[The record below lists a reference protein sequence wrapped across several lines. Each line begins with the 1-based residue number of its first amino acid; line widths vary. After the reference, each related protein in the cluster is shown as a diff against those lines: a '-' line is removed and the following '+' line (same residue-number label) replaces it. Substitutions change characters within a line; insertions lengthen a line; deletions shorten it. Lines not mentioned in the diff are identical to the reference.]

1 MNHFKENLKELR
13 LIYKYSQRRI
23 ATILGISQVQY
34 FKYESGINEP
44 NIDMLIRISNLFD
57 ISLDELIL

>member
-1 MNHFKENLKELR
+1 MNHLKENLKELR
-13 LIYKYSQRRI
+13 TIYRYSQKRI
-23 ATILGISQVQY
+23 AIILGISQVQY

-44 NIDMLIRISNLFD
+44 NIEMLIKIANLYN